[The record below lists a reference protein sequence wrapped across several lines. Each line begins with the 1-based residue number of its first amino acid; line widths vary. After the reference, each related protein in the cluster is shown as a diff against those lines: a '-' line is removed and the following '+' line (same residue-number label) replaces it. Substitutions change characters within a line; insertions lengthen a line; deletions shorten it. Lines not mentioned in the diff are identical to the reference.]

1 MTHVVYT
8 ANLASVVPPLAE
20 RHPGVRFTVMQ
31 GDDFRE
37 EYRDADILW
46 RSWVTPAL
54 FDRMMGEC
62 RDLKW
67 LHVTSAGF
75 DWAGG
80 PNLEKRLAGGMLST
94 RSWTAYPTAIAE
106 YVIAAIHL
114 HARRFLDLHGAQVRH
129 EWTSVLAKDVAG
141 STLLVYGTGSIGRFT
156 AQRAEALGIS
166 VIGVNREGTPADGF
180 TRVEPFSRSLE
191 LLPEADWVVLAM
203 PATPENRGF
212 LGAREFAAMR
222 DDALLVNVG
231 RGALIVEEALVDA
244 MTAGAI
250 DAAVLDV
257 FEQEPLPADSPLW
270 DLPRTLLT
278 PHTSFSSDGNPQR
291 LARDFAEN
299 LERFLAGRPLLGA
312 MNRPELGY

>member
-1 MTHVVYT
+1 MTHILHT
-8 ANLASVVPPLAE
+8 QNLASVVPPLAE
-20 RHPGVRFTVMQ
+20 RHPGVRFTVIE
-31 GDDFRE
+31 GEEFRE

-46 RSWVTPAL
+46 RSWVTPDL
-54 FDRMMGEC
+54 FDRIMGEC

-80 PNLEKRLAGGMLST
+80 PNLQQRLADGLLST

-106 YVIAAIHL
+106 YVIAAVHL
-114 HARRFLDLHGAQVRH
+114 HARKFLDLRDAQARH
-129 EWTSVLAKDVAG
+129 EWSSALGRDITG
-141 STLLVYGTGSIGRFT
+141 STMLLFGTGSIGRFT
-156 AQRAEALGIS
+156 AERAEALGMH
-166 VIGVNREGTPADGF
+166 VIGVNREGTPAEGF
-180 TRVEPFSRSLE
+180 TRVEPFSRALD

-203 PATPENRGF
+203 PATSENRGF

-222 DDALLVNVG
+222 DDAVLINVG
-231 RGALIVEEALVDA
+231 RGALIDEGALVEA
-244 MTAGAI
+244 MTSGAI
-250 DAAVLDV
+250 AGAVLDV

-270 DLPRTLLT
+270 DLPRTLVT

-291 LARDFAEN
+291 LARDFGEN
-299 LERFLAGRPLLGA
+299 LERFFAGQPLLGV